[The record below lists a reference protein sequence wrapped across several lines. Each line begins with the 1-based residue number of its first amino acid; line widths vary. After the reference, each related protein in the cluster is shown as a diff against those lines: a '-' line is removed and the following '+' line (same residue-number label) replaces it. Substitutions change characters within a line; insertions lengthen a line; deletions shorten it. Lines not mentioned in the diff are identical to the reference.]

1 MGVTANRAKGWCTIN
16 FLLIHFLNEIYISVC
31 RIQSTMTASSKIQ
44 DYYTSMKTAVVRQDP
59 LAMVSL
65 LSLAEN
71 MDISIDV
78 EYILRCCN
86 ISRLDCSSMFPIQKD
101 QHEEELYSVRTLL
114 VDIRTVV
121 SIFYYFCFFCF

>member
-1 MGVTANRAKGWCTIN
+1 MGVTANRAKGWSTIN
-16 FLLIHFLNEIYISVC
+16 FFLIHFLNKFYISVC